1 MSEIK
6 SHQSRQLEENKQHN
20 WKTVPDTDK
29 KQHQDNITYPE
40 SNNVNRFEVLCD
52 NEKSDE
58 EEMEEEDQSQRREAT
73 KDITNEEKKET
84 RKFISES
91 ISLEA
96 LKSVLENYKKDNES
110 KEDVVGGKATDKK
123 GQNRKKETKEKPFA
137 QEKAE
142 MNQKKRHHLIVQFLH
157 RLMKKRGNC

>member
-1 MSEIK
+1 
-6 SHQSRQLEENKQHN
+6 
-20 WKTVPDTDK
+20 
-29 KQHQDNITYPE
+29 
-40 SNNVNRFEVLCD
+40 
-52 NEKSDE
+52 
-58 EEMEEEDQSQRREAT
+58 MEEEDQSQRREAT

-123 GQNRKKETKEKPFA
+123 G
-137 QEKAE
+137 
-142 MNQKKRHHLIVQFLH
+142 
-157 RLMKKRGNC
+157 